1 LSRIS
6 RRLYGFLMKALSTH
20 YDVRGHTGGMRTFEM
35 DNATVSVLVVI
46 IAATVLVWTPVY
58 VSFVCAI
65 GGALCWC
72 FWLERRSWSDGPA
85 GFEEVRS
92 AVVLGERETS
102 AVNDSL
108 ISPVIH

>member
-1 LSRIS
+1 
-6 RRLYGFLMKALSTH
+6 MKALSTY
-20 YDVRGHTGGMRTFEM
+20 YDVRAETGGMRTFEI

-46 IAATVLVWTPVY
+46 IATAVLVWTPVY

-72 FWLERRSWSDGPA
+72 FWLERQPRNDRPA

-92 AVVLGERETS
+92 AVVLGERATS
-102 AVNDSL
+102 AANDGL
-108 ISPVIH
+108 MSPMIH